1 MLALVLS
8 FIAAPHTF
16 FTSTFAQT
24 TNIEN
29 TTSPSAQQSTST
41 LEPGGADLTLLQKI
55 GAKEPVT
62 ALQIK
67 MALLSNSN
75 NPGDIATLAY
85 IWGYPLVSMERSFNW
100 FTNPMVPTGPSHA
113 ELAESFKM

>member
-8 FIAAPHTF
+8 FIAAPHTL
-16 FTSTFAQT
+16 FTSIFAQT
-24 TNIEN
+24 TKIEN
-29 TTSPSAQQSTST
+29 TTSPSAQQSTTT
-41 LEPGGADLTLLQKI
+41 LEPGGTERTLLQKI

-75 NPGDIATLAY
+75 NLGDIATLAY
-85 IWGYPLVSMERSFNW
+85 IWGYPLVSM
-100 FTNPMVPTGPSHA
+100 
-113 ELAESFKM
+113 

>member
-8 FIAAPHTF
+8 FIAAPHTL

-29 TTSPSAQQSTST
+29 TTSPNAQQSTST

-75 NPGDIATLAY
+75 NPGDKYTRLHL
-85 IWGYPLVSMERSFNW
+85 GVSS
-100 FTNPMVPTGPSHA
+100 SI
-113 ELAESFKM
+113 